1 MPSFIDV
8 QRRFHD
14 LTEEDLEETESLLAW
29 SEYDFGPAVGWS
41 DLLEDDRVVLL
52 AEAGAGKTMEMA
64 EQAKRLVGEGRFAF
78 FVPLES
84 LDRQPIADLL
94 SVADEER
101 FDTWKTNGRETAWFF
116 LDAVDEL
123 KLTDGKLAR
132 ALHRLSKAID
142 GHGHRARI
150 IISSRPGDWRSQLD
164 LTTVRAKLPVPTRTP
179 ETASRPPDEVFLEA
193 LRRESRK
200 TSGDHREEEASSK
213 QGTVRTVAMLPMSDR
228 QITLFAE
235 RSGVGD
241 APEFLS
247 EVARRKAWSFARRP
261 LDLAELIEIWRSEGR
276 LGTRARQ
283 HEANVTAKLKDG
295 PDRPDR
301 DVLPDTQARGGAE
314 RLALALALT
323 RTRTIR
329 APEQA
334 LDIHRADGVLDAA
347 RILPDWT
354 EAERQALL
362 RRALFDPATYGRVRF
377 HHRSVQEYLAARR
390 LRALRE
396 GGMSVKALLRLLF
409 AERYGVEVVLPSMR
423 AIAAWLALWD
433 DAMRKE
439 LTNREPEALL
449 SLGDPET
456 LDLAAR
462 GDLVR
467 AFAAAYGHGNWRGLN
482 IPIDEVRRLAH
493 PELAPVVRECWGTGP
508 ANEDVRELLI
518 EMIWQGRI
526 EACAD
531 LARSVAFDTTLHPA
545 HRVIAVRA
553 LVACVGDDS
562 VREVA
567 DFVLA
572 HPDSWPAE
580 VVHGI
585 AADLFPRIITAGE
598 LVTLMER
605 TPEPR
610 QTVGGFAWVTKRIVE
625 AVEPQSEPAV
635 ALRDEMA
642 TLVWRGRSKT
652 SDAHHFHGKFDHLAP
667 ALAKLC
673 DRQLSDAPDASDPKL
688 LRACVIASRFGGR
701 ELSGPEAIGKL
712 RAHFAA
718 NAERRR
724 DAFWAE
730 LTFMDEAVP
739 ADDDRWR
746 FHDALHESLVGA
758 LVDADR
764 PWLEAALADKN
775 RPVRRAV
782 ALHALIGD
790 WFQRGRVASEI
801 DGFRARL
808 KDDPTLGRALE
819 EHTRP
824 PERSEELERMERDR
838 RRRQRVRERKEEDRL
853 ASWRKWRDEL
863 LADPPDAF
871 SAENLERTISNL
883 CSWLL
888 AANQSRSHR
897 NPWDKDALTRALGPD
912 VAERAE
918 GALRARWRATP
929 PVLWSDRLAAER
941 NTIRGDW
948 ILGLSVISA
957 EASTPGWTDSLSPDE
972 ARVAAAYA
980 TVELDGFAPFL
991 TDLARSHP
999 AEVSELMGGEVSA
1012 EIGVGDDHDHLPV
1025 LQHLTHAESGLKQ
1038 LLLPRLLDELK
1049 SWPSYFTD
1057 ETGLRWVHHLDQVLR
1072 ILDETS
1078 TEADRAAIAQECAN
1092 RYETDPTGVLAL
1104 GWLRGL
1110 FRFDAV
1116 RGTQAMAAGFA
1127 DRNDPATRARA
1138 IDTFAALFG
1147 ETDSSMP
1154 AFETI
1159 DPARRGDVLGQL
1171 VQLAHA
1177 FIRPEDD
1184 QVHEGVYTP
1193 DARDKAE
1200 DARRFLLSKLLDTPG
1215 PETHRIILDLA
1226 DEDDFAH
1233 FRNRLRLLAR
1243 QRAATDAEFP
1253 AFTPEDV
1260 RVLDERL
1267 EAPPRGR
1274 DGLFA
1279 VMMDRLDD
1287 LAHDL
1292 AHHDFS
1298 DRRTV
1303 LSITEEREMQRTL
1316 ALRIEAKANGTFTV
1330 AREEEVADGRRT
1342 DIRLSAIDG
1351 GHRAVVEV
1359 KLADKWSWADL
1370 ERGLS
1375 DQLAG
1380 RYLRHS
1386 TCKAGCLLLTYHGGK
1401 HFWVHPKTGARIGF
1415 SEVVAL
1421 LRDRARA
1428 IEEETSHEVRIAV
1441 FGLDLA
1447 APRLTSA
1454 HRGTQRSEL
1463 PRCR

>member
-1 MPSFIDV
+1 MTRMTSFIDV

-14 LTEEDLEETESLLAW
+14 LTEEDLEDTESLLAW

-164 LTTVRAKLPVPTRTP
+164 LTTVRAELPVPTRTP
-179 ETASRPPDEVFLEA
+179 ETPSRPPDEVFLKA

-200 TSGDHREEEASSK
+200 TSGGHREEEASSK

-301 DVLPDTQARGGAE
+301 DVLPNTQARGGAE

-390 LRALRE
+390 LWALRE
-396 GGMSVKALLRLLF
+396 RGMSVNALLRLLF
-409 AERYGVEVVLPSMR
+409 AERYGVEVVLPSMC

-433 DAMRKE
+433 DAVRKE
-439 LTNREPEALL
+439 LTRREPEALL

-467 AFAAAYGHGNWRGLN
+467 AFAAAYGQGNWRGLN
-482 IPIDEVRRLAH
+482 IPLDEVRRLAH
-493 PELAPVVRECWGTGP
+493 PELAPVIRECWGMGP

-518 EMIWQGRI
+518 EMIWQGRV

-567 DFVLA
+567 DAILA
-572 HPDSWPAE
+572 HPESWPDR
-580 VVHGI
+580 VVHGV
-585 AADLFPRIITAGE
+585 AADLFPRIITARE
-598 LVTLMER
+598 LVALMER
-605 TPEPR
+605 TREPR
-610 QTVGGFAWVTKRIVE
+610 QAVGGFAWVSERIVE
-625 AVEPQSEPAV
+625 AVQPGSEPAA

-642 TLVWRGRSKT
+642 ALVWHGRSQS
-652 SDAHHFHGKFDHLAP
+652 SDTYHLHGKFDHLAP

-673 DRQLSDAPDASDPKL
+673 YRQLSDAPDASDPKL
-688 LRACVIASRFGGR
+688 IRACVIASRFGGR

-724 DAFWAE
+724 DAFLAE
-730 LTFMDEAVP
+730 LTFMDEVAP
-739 ADDDRWR
+739 ADDDWSR
-746 FHDALHESLVGA
+746 FHGALHESLVGS
-758 LVDADR
+758 LTETDR
-764 PWLEAALADKN
+764 PWLEDALADEK
-775 RPVRRAV
+775 RPERRAV
-782 ALHALIGD
+782 ALHALIGG
-790 WFQRGRVASEI
+790 WYQRGEVAS
-801 DGFRARL
+801 
-808 KDDPTLGRALE
+808 
-819 EHTRP
+819 
-824 PERSEELERMERDR
+824 
-838 RRRQRVRERKEEDRL
+838 
-853 ASWRKWRDEL
+853 
-863 LADPPDAF
+863 
-871 SAENLERTISNL
+871 
-883 CSWLL
+883 
-888 AANQSRSHR
+888 
-897 NPWDKDALTRALGPD
+897 
-912 VAERAE
+912 
-918 GALRARWRATP
+918 
-929 PVLWSDRLAAER
+929 
-941 NTIRGDW
+941 
-948 ILGLSVISA
+948 
-957 EASTPGWTDSLSPDE
+957 
-972 ARVAAAYA
+972 
-980 TVELDGFAPFL
+980 ELDGFSCKAQGRP
-991 TDLARSHP
+991 DPRP
-999 AEVSELMGGEVSA
+999 GPGR
-1012 EIGVGDDHDHLPV
+1012 
-1025 LQHLTHAESGLKQ
+1025 TH
-1038 LLLPRLLDELK
+1038 
-1049 SWPSYFTD
+1049 
-1057 ETGLRWVHHLDQVLR
+1057 
-1072 ILDETS
+1072 
-1078 TEADRAAIAQECAN
+1078 EA
-1092 RYETDPTGVLAL
+1092 
-1104 GWLRGL
+1104 
-1110 FRFDAV
+1110 
-1116 RGTQAMAAGFA
+1116 
-1127 DRNDPATRARA
+1127 ARA
-1138 IDTFAALFG
+1138 K
-1147 ETDSSMP
+1147 
-1154 AFETI
+1154 
-1159 DPARRGDVLGQL
+1159 RR
-1171 VQLAHA
+1171 A
-1177 FIRPEDD
+1177 
-1184 QVHEGVYTP
+1184 
-1193 DARDKAE
+1193 
-1200 DARRFLLSKLLDTPG
+1200 
-1215 PETHRIILDLA
+1215 
-1226 DEDDFAH
+1226 
-1233 FRNRLRLLAR
+1233 
-1243 QRAATDAEFP
+1243 
-1253 AFTPEDV
+1253 
-1260 RVLDERL
+1260 
-1267 EAPPRGR
+1267 
-1274 DGLFA
+1274 
-1279 VMMDRLDD
+1279 
-1287 LAHDL
+1287 
-1292 AHHDFS
+1292 
-1298 DRRTV
+1298 
-1303 LSITEEREMQRTL
+1303 
-1316 ALRIEAKANGTFTV
+1316 
-1330 AREEEVADGRRT
+1330 
-1342 DIRLSAIDG
+1342 
-1351 GHRAVVEV
+1351 
-1359 KLADKWSWADL
+1359 
-1370 ERGLS
+1370 
-1375 DQLAG
+1375 
-1380 RYLRHS
+1380 
-1386 TCKAGCLLLTYHGGK
+1386 
-1401 HFWVHPKTGARIGF
+1401 
-1415 SEVVAL
+1415 
-1421 LRDRARA
+1421 
-1428 IEEETSHEVRIAV
+1428 
-1441 FGLDLA
+1441 
-1447 APRLTSA
+1447 
-1454 HRGTQRSEL
+1454 
-1463 PRCR
+1463 